1 MVVRKTLK
9 RVTRPPR
16 RIAHGAV
23 VVSTKVLDT
32 ALNGVHKALKTL
44 TNGTRKVSKTALM
57 ISKSPKKHRSRKSKK
72 RSRRSKKSK
81 KRRG

>member
-1 MVVRKTLK
+1 MVSKTLK

-16 RIAHGAV
+16 RITHGAV

-57 ISKSPKKHRSRKSKK
+57 ISKSPKKHRSRK